1 MPLRISLDL
10 TDRDLMF
17 FRSALKK
24 SRRAMRHADEEEIL
38 EAIGMVIADIKKA
51 GPLPDF
57 INRRLPDLEAMT
69 IMFHDKEWQLPAG
82 DREQLL
88 ATFIYFGDPED
99 LIPDNIPGIGY
110 LDDVIMIELLL
121 REMRHVRDAY
131 EDFCSFRRDYDGRD
145 NRNQHTNIASRRKQ
159 LHARMKRR
167 KAADR
172 KLQKQTTVWWDQKSQ

>member
-1 MPLRISLDL
+1 MTLRISLDL

-17 FRSALKK
+17 FRDALKK
-24 SRRAMRHADEEEIL
+24 SRRAMQHADEDEIFD
-38 EAIGMVIADIKKA
+38 AISMVIADIKKA

-69 IMFHDKEWQLPAG
+69 VMFHDEEWQLPQA

-88 ATFIYFGDPED
+88 ANFIYFGDPED
-99 LIPDNIPGIGY
+99 LIPDDIPGIGY

-121 REMRHVRDAY
+121 REMCHVRDAY
-131 EDFCSFRRDYDGRD
+131 EYFCSFRRDYDDSDSSGRD
-145 NRNQHTNIASRRKQ
+145 RNIASRRKQ

-167 KAADR
+167 KTADK
-172 KLQKQTTVWWDQKSQ
+172 KLQKQAAVW